1 MEIYYESR
9 LEVNKFHS
17 LYTKPSSGF
26 HKTDFPWQESNTGPK
41 ELSGFDDRLKRES
54 SIALRLGGTGN
65 NNINCT
71 QTTAN
76 VDTDLLFFFF
86 SYVWFYGTFGWQ

>member
-1 MEIYYESR
+1 MQNPR
-9 LEVNKFHS
+9 
-17 LYTKPSSGF
+17 PGF
-26 HKTDFPWQESNTGPK
+26 IRRIFRDRKVIRPK

-54 SIALRLGGTGN
+54 SIALRLGSTGN

-76 VDTDLLFFFF
+76 VNTDLWFF
-86 SYVWFYGTFGWQ
+86 SFPMSDFMEHLVDNNNISYLQSATPLD